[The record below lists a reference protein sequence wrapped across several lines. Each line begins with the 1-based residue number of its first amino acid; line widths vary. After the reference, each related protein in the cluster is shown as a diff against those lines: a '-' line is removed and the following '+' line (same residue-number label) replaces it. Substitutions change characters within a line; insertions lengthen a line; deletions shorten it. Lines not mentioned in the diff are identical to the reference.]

1 VADAVEPQTQQAR
14 LRMARLVQ
22 TAILDNPEWQG
33 TTMALASAEAMLR
46 IHHRLKWSASTLN
59 TAVGHFASFM
69 KNLDVYANAFPV
81 VLGKMGFWNQLNR
94 KITKDRNLA
103 DVRQARPLTLA
114 AFERMMD
121 KFILNKEHGA
131 AFLLLVGW
139 SHAARVGNVATLMKK
154 NFEDADLESITWSK
168 AKTTARIGK
177 YTTASSYGNYTQFL
191 QDHMKDKK
199 PTELLCSTYDLDKL
213 RTALKVEDNSH
224 DLRSLRRGALQTLAK
239 SGTDVPTLLH
249 FSGHTSEKSL
259 MRYLGWGA
267 KFSKGIQNA
276 KGAAKAALVPSST
289 RMKSESPT
297 RTNAIAI

>member
-1 VADAVEPQTQQAR
+1 
-14 LRMARLVQ
+14 MARLVQ
-22 TAILDNPEWQG
+22 AEIIDNPPPKQKHRQG
-33 TTMALASAEAMLR
+33 HSQSHGKDFSEVGVVSVDPEHSRGTPRIVHEQAGRLRGSMAGVAGSAGLWREM
-46 IHHRLKWSASTLN
+46 
-59 TAVGHFASFM
+59 
-69 KNLDVYANAFPV
+69 
-81 VLGKMGFWNQLNR
+81 NR
-94 KITKDRNLA
+94 KITKHRNLA

-121 KFILNKEHGA
+121 KLILNKESGA
-131 AFLLLVGW
+131 AFLLLGGW
-139 SHAARVGNVATLMKK
+139 SHAARVGNVATLMEK

-177 YTTASSYGNYTQFL
+177 YTTASSYGKYTQFL

-213 RTALKVEDNSH
+213 RIALKVEDSSH

-297 RTNAIAI
+297 RTSAIAI